1 MKENFEARKS
11 LEDFVDEIPMSKVS
25 VPIDGVVPES
35 VKRKVNQDL
44 WNRLSKEDYPEE
56 RAD

>member
-11 LEDFVDEIPMSKVS
+11 LEDFVDEIPMNNVS
-25 VPIDGVVPES
+25 APIDGVVPES

-44 WNRLSKEDYPEE
+44 WDRLSKEDHPPEK
-56 RAD
+56 AD